1 MADKFYKE
9 TKKHEKREETQ
20 IIKLRN
26 AVYEFGKELKR
37 HEKEPMSKAHPEKPN
52 KGASQKDAPLP
63 NMRKY

>member
-1 MADKFYKE
+1 M
-9 TKKHEKREETQ
+9 
-20 IIKLRN
+20 IKLRN